1 MYVALKLFVPF
12 YHDFVSGLQFT
23 TSYPWFLFALK
34 TIFEGFGNHLV
45 GKRYIFIVYLDK
57 QNTLKKTTPTQQLLQ
72 TRVFVSLYEKVVLW
86 IAAKTLIS
94 RKLQ

>member
-1 MYVALKLFVPF
+1 MTLSQGYSLL
-12 YHDFVSGLQFT
+12 HLTLD
-23 TSYPWFLFALK
+23 FLFALK

-72 TRVFVSLYEKVVLW
+72 TCVFVSLYEKVVL
-86 IAAKTLIS
+86 
-94 RKLQ
+94 